1 MHIFLLMSKHVH
13 FLIDKN
19 KLVPTGDVLYTSLT
33 ESLARNERLISH
45 FLQNGNNERVI
56 SLCENCL
63 QQVDNLNQSV
73 EENMST
79 NLSPISILSSGYCSL
94 TSLLASYE
102 RNSV

>member
-1 MHIFLLMSKHVH
+1 MSKHVH

-19 KLVPTGDVLYTSLT
+19 KLVPTGDGLYTSLT
-33 ESLARNERLISH
+33 ESLARNERLILH
-45 FLQNGNNERVI
+45 FLQNGNNESVI

-63 QQVDNLNQSV
+63 QQVDNLHQSV

-79 NLSPISILSSGYCSL
+79 NLSPITILNSGYCSL